1 MTYYDVESVE
11 KKKEKVKDWILKF
24 RMIEEKT

>member
-1 MTYYDVESVE
+1 MTYYDVDSVE